1 MTAAVPEVVAVKVDV
16 HVVEAVVPVRV
27 HVVNEPV
34 TPNSESVIVPF
45 GATNGPGEV
54 SVTVT
59 EQVEPRL
66 ITTGLVQLIVVDV
79 ARGSTTR
86 LVAPLLEL

>member
-1 MTAAVPEVVAVKVDV
+1 MAVPDVVAVKVDV
-16 HVVEAVVPVRV
+16 HVVAAVVPDRV
-27 HVVNEPV
+27 HVVNRPL
-34 TPNSESVIVPF
+34 TPSSESVSVPF

-59 EQVEPRL
+59 EQVEPWL
-66 ITTGLVQLIVVDV
+66 ITTGLVQVMVVDV
-79 ARGSTTR
+79 ARGLTTR